1 MCGRLVQTLPPEA
14 MARVFRATGPLPNH
28 GPSWNVAPTQ
38 GALVV
43 RNHGGARALDV
54 LRWGLVPYWAKDIK
68 IGARAINARS
78 EDAARSP
85 MFREALQ
92 RRRCLVPADAFY
104 EWQVGA
110 HGAPDA
116 AQHAPDVTDGAL
128 PATPAEPDLLAAA
141 GVAPAVPQGA
151 KASRRAAKPKP
162 PPKQPWAIARA
173 DGQPLALAGLWERW
187 KSREGSETVQ
197 SFTILTCAP
206 NAAMAALHDRMPVVL
221 GEADWPAWL
230 GEEDG
235 AGALA
240 LLKPCPAE
248 WLTTWRVS
256 ARVNRHENNDPGL
269 LERVA

>member
-1 MCGRLVQTLPPEA
+1 
-14 MARVFRATGPLPNH
+14 
-28 GPSWNVAPTQ
+28 
-38 GALVV
+38 
-43 RNHGGARALDV
+43 
-54 LRWGLVPYWAKDIK
+54 
-68 IGARAINARS
+68 
-78 EDAARSP
+78 
-85 MFREALQ
+85 
-92 RRRCLVPADAFY
+92 
-104 EWQVGA
+104 
-110 HGAPDA
+110 
-116 AQHAPDVTDGAL
+116 
-128 PATPAEPDLLAAA
+128 
-141 GVAPAVPQGA
+141 VPQGA